1 MEEDQGTEP
10 NKSPVRI
17 QELSHPYD
25 PIPSKNLCQHE
36 KKYSGFL
43 YLKFEWQD
51 VFYSDVLMICIYRR
65 IWMYEF
71 GKITFQKKGWC
82 VCLPHDLF
90 MNAERSSWITSNR
103 PVGSFLS
110 RTTSRLHRSTYHGSL
125 EVIMFI
131 RSSCFDNRYRCV
143 IHDSWPGWYQ
153 TKGRKII
160 LQTNVMTHYFSGDFF
175 TYTYLNHL

>member
-1 MEEDQGTEP
+1 MQSL
-10 NKSPVRI
+10 NLSPVRI

-25 PIPSKNLCQHE
+25 PIPSKSTFVNMKKITPVFYTWNLN
-36 KKYSGFL
+36 G
-43 YLKFEWQD
+43 QD

-110 RTTSRLHRSTYHGSL
+110 RTTSRLHRSAYHGSL

-160 LQTNVMTHYFSGDFF
+160 LQTNVMTHYFAGDFF